1 MTFKDDICER
11 IRTDFGGNANKAT
24 AMLLDAINKVDYLKT
39 DRVIRCI
46 LFLAKGN
53 LTDLN
58 KYIETA
64 TFDTRDVMLWA
75 EYEKLS
81 GDFNYK
87 RLRDF
92 NKTFDE
98 STNDVKE

>member
-1 MTFKDDICER
+1 MTFKDDINLK
-11 IRTDFGGNANKAT
+11 IHADFGANAKKART
-24 AMLLDAINKVDYLKT
+24 ILLDAINNVEYLKT

-46 LFLAKGN
+46 LFLAKDN
-53 LTDLN
+53 LTDLG

-92 NKTFDE
+92 NNTFE
-98 STNDVKE
+98 ECAIKVKE

>member
-1 MTFKDDICER
+1 MLNR
-11 IRTDFGGNANKAT
+11 INNDFGKSANEAKE
-24 AMLLDAINKVDYLKT
+24 MLVIAIADVGYLKT

-53 LTDLN
+53 MTDLN

-64 TFDTRDVMLWA
+64 TFDSRDVMLWA

-81 GDFNYK
+81 GEFNYK

-98 STNDVKE
+98 